1 MLGVST
7 SAFSKP
13 AMSLQGYIGEVP
25 TFDNIHQVCCQA
37 AQDME
42 SEDYLLYRLSH
53 KGPRNYLEMLDL
65 CATIFIERG
74 CPSY

>member
-25 TFDNIHQVCCQA
+25 TFDNVCCQV
-37 AQDME
+37 AQDRE
-42 SEDYLLYRLSH
+42 SEDYLLY
-53 KGPRNYLEMLDL
+53 
-65 CATIFIERG
+65 
-74 CPSY
+74 PS